1 MESRSV
7 GPHHTAAELA
17 RIAVAAD
24 LARAQDEHKQRV
36 IVRHVAAIRTVYDPE
51 VLIGGPMRR
60 VLREHKRNQRLAGY
74 RAKEREKIAKAKSS
88 CE

>member
-1 MESRSV
+1 MESR
-7 GPHHTAAELA
+7 HTIAVA
-17 RIAVAAD
+17 AVAAD
-24 LARAQDEHKQRV
+24 LARAQDEHKQRT
-36 IVRHVAAIRTVYDPE
+36 IDQHVNAIRTVYDPE

-60 VLREHKRNQRLAGY
+60 VLREHKRNQRFAGY